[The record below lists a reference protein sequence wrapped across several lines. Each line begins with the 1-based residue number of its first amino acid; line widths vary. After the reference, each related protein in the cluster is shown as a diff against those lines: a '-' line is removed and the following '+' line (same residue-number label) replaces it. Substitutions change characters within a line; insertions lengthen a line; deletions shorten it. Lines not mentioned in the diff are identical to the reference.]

1 MGFNPIPQHQL
12 HLVAS
17 PRMKPPPSN
26 QQTKDVTSVIFQCC
40 TAPGGSNLAEATYH
54 NMFQAKSSSIV
65 VAASAI
71 L

>member
-1 MGFNPIPQHQL
+1 
-12 HLVAS
+12 
-17 PRMKPPPSN
+17 MKPPPSN
-26 QQTKDVTSVIFQCC
+26 QQTKDVTSVVFQCC
-40 TAPGGSNLAEATYH
+40 TAPGGSNLAKATYH